1 MDIRLFNSDCYDLLA
16 KIPDGSIDLVLIDPP
31 YNISA
36 PDMRIV
42 KTKDKSGKRMENGFG
57 EWDLKPIEVSKLVPE
72 IYRVLKPGGT
82 FICFFDQNKMFLLKI
97 SAEISGFGYIRTI
110 YWHKTNPA
118 PHHAKKT
125 YVQGTEQAMVC
136 YKPVDGH
143 NYTFNTGGKMHKD
156 YFFYP
161 IAKSKF
167 HTTPKNVN
175 LLEELITIHTNAG
188 DTVLDC
194 YSGSGST
201 AVACASTG
209 RNFIGCELD
218 KGYYM
223 NSIKRIKE
231 DTEDIDDVSIRKSML
246 GNQKKL
252 RIKKSA

>member
-1 MDIRLFNSDCYDLLA
+1 MNIKLFNSDCYDLLS

-31 YNISA
+31 YNISTPNMYVVSA
-36 PDMRIV
+36 
-42 KTKDKSGKRMENGFG
+42 KDKSGKRMANGFG
-57 EWDLKPIEVSKLVPE
+57 EWDLSPISTSKLIPE

-82 FICFFDQNKMFLLKI
+82 FICFYDQNKMVFLKI
-97 SAEISGFGYIRTI
+97 CAEIYGFGFIRTI

-136 YKPVDGH
+136 YKPDEGH
-143 NYTFNTGGKMHKD
+143 HYTFNTGGKMHKD

-161 IAKSKF
+161 IAKSEF

-175 LLEELITIHTNAG
+175 LLEELITIHTNVG

-201 AVACASTG
+201 AVACANTG

-218 KGYYM
+218 KEYYK
-223 NSIKRIKE
+223 NSVKRIKD
-231 DTEDIDDVSIRKSML
+231 DTKDIDDVKISKARL
-246 GNQKKL
+246 RNQNKL